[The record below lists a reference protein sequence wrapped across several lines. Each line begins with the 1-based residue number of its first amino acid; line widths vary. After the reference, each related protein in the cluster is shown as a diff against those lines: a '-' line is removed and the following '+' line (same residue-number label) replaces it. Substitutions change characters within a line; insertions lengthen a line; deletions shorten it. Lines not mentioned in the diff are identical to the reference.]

1 MYQLTRVCLLAT
13 ALPLMAC
20 QSTQP
25 ADLDVTPQTG
35 QVMNVAPP
43 GAPEGSCWARD
54 ASPAVVETVTEQIE
68 VQPAILGSEGKI
80 LSPAIYRTETRQQI
94 VTPRQDTVFEIPCA
108 YEQTPEFVAS
118 LQRALSARNLYRGNI
133 TGVMDGRTRGGV
145 RRYQKPLGLDS
156 GILSL
161 ASARSLGLV
170 ALERD
175 PAQE

>member
-1 MYQLTRVCLLAT
+1 MYQLTRVCALAL
-13 ALPLMAC
+13 AVPVMAC
-20 QSTQP
+20 QSTEP
-25 ADLDVTPQTG
+25 AALEEAPQTG

-68 VQPAILGSEGKI
+68 LQPAILGSDGKV
-80 LSPAIYRTETRQQI
+80 LSPAIYRTETRQAI
-94 VTPRQDTVFEIPCA
+94 VTPREDTVFQIPCA
-108 YEQTPEFVAS
+108 AEQTPEFVAS
-118 LQRALSARNLYRGNI
+118 LQRALKARVLYRGGI
-133 TGVMDGRTRGGV
+133 TGVMDGRTRAGV

-170 ALERD
+170 ALER
-175 PAQE
+175 PSEGE